1 MRRAAALAGRWAALA
16 VMFAVLAVA
25 GCAAAP
31 GRRGAE
37 SPDAAAGA
45 LARDL
50 RALGPATDMAEAGR
64 IARAAIDTASRLAA
78 DYRVV
83 PPALFH
89 NMLIQFG
96 MRERGLCYHWTE
108 DLMRPLLALDLKT
121 FRLHWGVAYR
131 GSDLREHNSVV
142 ITALGQGFPDGLVLD
157 PWRHSGE
164 LYWGIVREDEYPWE
178 ELPPD
183 QW

>member
-1 MRRAAALAGRWAALA
+1 VALAIL
-16 VMFAVLAVA
+16 VVA
-25 GCAAAP
+25 GCAATP

-37 SPDAAAGA
+37 TPDAAAGA
-45 LARDL
+45 LERDL
-50 RALGPATDMAEAGR
+50 RALGPRTDLAEAGR
-64 IARAAIDTASRLAA
+64 VARTAIDIANRLAA
-78 DYRVV
+78 AYRVV

-89 NMLIQFG
+89 NMLIQAG
-96 MRERGLCYHWTE
+96 IRERGLCYHWTE

-142 ITALGQGFPDGLVLD
+142 ITAPGQAFADGLVLD
-157 PWRHSGE
+157 PWRYSGE